1 MADTVVLPPVT
12 VAGYELN
19 FFCGLAGEGAA
30 RDVVATLQAW
40 CRLHRLRGAELAK
53 LGAMDEDGWYDLA
66 RQWMLE
72 ARRKLTSWNACA
84 QAIAAAQAPID
95 MMGAAGGQLRH
106 FLATYGWLQFTPA
119 K

>member
-19 FFCGLAGEGAA
+19 FFCDLAGEGAA

-40 CRLHRLRGAELAK
+40 CRLHRLESAEVAK
-53 LGAMDEDGWYDLA
+53 LGVADEDGWYDLA

-72 ARRKLTSWNACA
+72 ARRDLTSWNACTR
-84 QAIAAAQAPID
+84 AIAAAREPID
-95 MMGAAGGQLRH
+95 RMGAAGGQLRY
-106 FLATYGWLQFTPA
+106 FLATYGWIQFTPA
-119 K
+119 R